1 MSRVLLVSR
10 DVPWALQLAGGWA
23 TQEPT
28 HVVLLD
34 RAVASARTGHGD
46 QGALAAALAA
56 GVVVTV
62 HGDAA
67 GRRALG
73 PGDLVDGVKVAE
85 LDEIADLIGDATGR
99 VVWL

>member
-10 DVPWALQLAGGWA
+10 DVPWALQLAAGWA
-23 TQEPT
+23 AQEPT

-34 RAVASARTGHGD
+34 RAVASARAGHD
-46 QGALAAALAA
+46 DDDALSGAVVA
-56 GVVVTV
+56 GVVVAV
-62 HGDAA
+62 HADAA

-73 PGDLVDGVKVAE
+73 PGALVDGVKVAD

-99 VVWL
+99 VVWV

>member
-10 DVPWALQLAGGWA
+10 DVPWALQLAVGWA
-23 TQEPT
+23 AREPT

-34 RAVASARTGHGD
+34 RAAASARAGHAEHA
-46 QGALAAALAA
+46 ALARALAA
-56 GVVVTV
+56 GVVVAV
-62 HGDAA
+62 HADAA

-73 PGDLVDGVKVAE
+73 PGDLADGVKVAD

-99 VVWL
+99 VVWV